1 MQISSTTSL
10 IITLNSYTTTVLRK
24 FHEVGVGQNHGD
36 NTPPPLSWKTN
47 VKLQLHQCSQ
57 FVNVVLQPTTYPNVP
72 TKRREHAAEDMDC
85 SSQVSALKT
94 EVGNVWHYLF
104 EDTHPPHDQSI
115 ILYKKKKILHPKK
128 SNPKGKQK
136 IFHCRHPVYGSSSI
150 LGWRSAEE
158 HCIHLTAAHMQPCF

>member
-115 ILYKKKKILHPKK
+115 ILYIKKKKSFIQK
-128 SNPKGKQK
+128 NPIQKGN
-136 IFHCRHPVYGSSSI
+136 
-150 LGWRSAEE
+150 
-158 HCIHLTAAHMQPCF
+158 